1 MKVEI
6 IDDDYYKVFINGL
19 YTKEID
25 INNKDELGKYVK
37 DIILKLRK
45 IYNIILQGLYEVRV
59 YYIRFIGIILEIS
72 NIDKYLSKTVDL
84 KIIVHND
91 EEIFL
96 KIFRYELIN
105 HYNHLKYYNNC
116 FYFDI
121 NDLKEEDVYRLIE
134 STNIVYGDELEELKP
149 KWIELT

>member
-6 IDDDYYKVFINGL
+6 IDDDYYKVFLNDL
-19 YTKEID
+19 YTKKID
-25 INNKDELGKYVK
+25 VSNKEELGKYIK
-37 DIILKLRK
+37 ELILKLRR
-45 IYNIILQGLYEVRV
+45 IYNVVLQGLYEVRV
-59 YYIRFIGIILEIS
+59 YCIKFIGIILEIR

-96 KIFRYELIN
+96 KVFRYELIKN
-105 HYNHLKYYNNC
+105 YNHLKYYNNC

-121 NDLKEEDVYRLIE
+121 NDLEKEDIYKLIE
-134 STNIVYGDELEELKP
+134 SSNIVYGDELEELKL
-149 KWIELT
+149 KWISLT